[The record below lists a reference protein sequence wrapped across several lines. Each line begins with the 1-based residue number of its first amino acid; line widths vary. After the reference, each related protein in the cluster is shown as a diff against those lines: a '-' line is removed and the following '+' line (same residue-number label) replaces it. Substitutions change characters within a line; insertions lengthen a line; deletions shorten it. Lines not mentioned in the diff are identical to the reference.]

1 MKVSNYSTSLPR
13 KGESEGHSLDSLE
26 KVSCVREKEETHGEI
41 GVRKGVE
48 RCCEMERG
56 QETRPREGEKVK
68 RGSERVKR
76 ERRKRRRGATKKKRR
91 GYIGLSIREGSCLP
105 LSLSHSPSLSLSPL
119 AVGFPFR
126 SSSLRCVRM
135 FMRVQG
141 TRVRGYANRMI
152 DTLAGWLP
160 SHLIFYSVR

>member
-1 MKVSNYSTSLPR
+1 MKVSNYFTSLPR

-105 LSLSHSPSLSLSPL
+105 LSLSHSPSLSLSLPSPL
-119 AVGFPFR
+119 AFHFVAR
-126 SSSLRCVRM
+126 ASAVCVCLCA
-135 FMRVQG
+135 FKEHVSEVTQ
-141 TRVRGYANRMI
+141 TE
-152 DTLAGWLP
+152 
-160 SHLIFYSVR
+160 

>member
-13 KGESEGHSLDSLE
+13 KGESKGHSLDSLE

-105 LSLSHSPSLSLSPL
+105 LSLSHSPSLSLSP
-119 AVGFPFR
+119 R
-126 SSSLRCVRM
+126 R
-135 FMRVQG
+135 
-141 TRVRGYANRMI
+141 
-152 DTLAGWLP
+152 WL
-160 SHLIFYSVR
+160 SIS